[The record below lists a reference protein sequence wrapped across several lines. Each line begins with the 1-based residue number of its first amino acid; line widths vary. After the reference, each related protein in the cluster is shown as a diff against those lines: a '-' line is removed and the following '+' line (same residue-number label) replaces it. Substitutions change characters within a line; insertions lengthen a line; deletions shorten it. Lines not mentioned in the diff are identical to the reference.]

1 MNTILIN
8 SHEPPHKVS
17 YNFDC
22 CWKDI
27 ESEGCRKF
35 MHFAGRPHEKDE
47 VTEEKYRTSRARS
60 KKVEQ
65 AQISFDKLLKKV
77 QIQNGSRK

>member
-1 MNTILIN
+1 MNTMLVN
-8 SHEPPHKVS
+8 SHDPVFKIS
-17 YNFDC
+17 YVFDC

-47 VTEEKYRTSRARS
+47 VTEEKYRTSTARS
-60 KKVEQ
+60 KKVEV
-65 AQISFDKLLKKV
+65 AQRNFGRLL
-77 QIQNGSRK
+77 